1 MTGIDER
8 PRNARFGTATPGA
21 KAEQPSLTDLLAVP
35 PSPRRLLTW
44 RRILVAVLALA
55 LAGGG
60 YAAGRFTAPN
70 ASAQLSAV
78 TVTRVALP
86 AGGRLTSSDLRIV
99 TVDQDASIPEGALG
113 PAAAARLI
121 GLVTPM
127 ALPAGTFLTR
137 SQFTRSGAVPGPAQA
152 LVGLALHP
160 GQLPLGGLAVGQQV
174 LVVLLPVDAQGQALY
189 PVSLT
194 TTSVWDVQGASSS
207 GTTAVS
213 VVVPAGMATR
223 LASYAARGE
232 VALIAVA
239 NSTSAVGPTPSSATT
254 SPATT
259 AHHGT
264 RPTGRHRSHRP

>member
-8 PRNARFGTATPGA
+8 PRNARFGSAAPGA

-44 RRILVAVLALA
+44 RRILLAVLALV

-60 YAAGRFTAPN
+60 YAVGRFTAPN

-86 AGGRLTSSDLRIV
+86 AGGRLTGSDLRIV
-99 TVDQDASIPEGALG
+99 TVDQNAAIPAGALS

-121 GLVTPM
+121 GLVTPR

-194 TTSVWDVQGASSS
+194 TTSVWDVQGASSA

-232 VALIAVA
+232 VALIAVS
-239 NSTSAVGPTPSSATT
+239 NSASASGLTPSSGSA

-264 RPTGRHRSHRP
+264 RPARRHSGHRP